1 MGETTNH
8 DLTNKNLVIVKN
20 SHLKKSE
27 KNARMLNS
35 DLINKSHGG
44 EGLVTFL
51 AGNQICPSL
60 SGPFAPKKW
69 IYMKDIIMHKTCIIY
84 MFWPEQKIMGYFKP
98 HRYI

>member
-8 DLTNKNLVIVKN
+8 DLTNKNLVIAKN
-20 SHLKKSE
+20 CHLKKSE

-51 AGNQICPSL
+51 VGNQICPSL
-60 SGPFAPKKW
+60 SGPFSPKNGS
-69 IYMKDIIMHKTCIIY
+69 I
-84 MFWPEQKIMGYFKP
+84 
-98 HRYI
+98 